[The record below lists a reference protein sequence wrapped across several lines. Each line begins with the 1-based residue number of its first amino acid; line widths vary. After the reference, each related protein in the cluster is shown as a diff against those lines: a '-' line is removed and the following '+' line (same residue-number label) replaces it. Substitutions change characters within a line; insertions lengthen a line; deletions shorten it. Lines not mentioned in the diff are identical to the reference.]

1 MNRIVELA
9 LLYCGQAD
17 EIVAGIGNIPIGSY
31 GVAGSRTGAAYRS
44 VFWLPDFLY
53 TVAKAAAF
61 AQQNKLRFTEKN
73 IIRYLK
79 KHLANINNVLRT
91 HIKSPSNNKGHRTA
105 AQRISAIAQ
114 GKKYYM
120 YRLAGGYPAAWEP
133 SISPY
138 LDSAEVS

>member
-105 AQRISAIAQ
+105 AQRISAREKILHVQARR
-114 GKKYYM
+114 
-120 YRLAGGYPAAWEP
+120 RLSCCVGTIYQPLFGFC
-133 SISPY
+133 
-138 LDSAEVS
+138 